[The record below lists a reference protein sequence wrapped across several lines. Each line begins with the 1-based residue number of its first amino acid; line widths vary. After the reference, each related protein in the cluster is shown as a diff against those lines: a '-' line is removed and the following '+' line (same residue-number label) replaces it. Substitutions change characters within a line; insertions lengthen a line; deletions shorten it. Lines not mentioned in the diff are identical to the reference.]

1 MQEIPS
7 PDQLPTVS
15 GNEFLP
21 RLSPWA
27 IAGGGV
33 LLAVFGTAVML
44 STVLKYNV
52 TVKAPVTIRPAGELR
67 LVQSAIEGT
76 VKEITAKENQPIKA
90 GDPVARLDDSRLMT
104 TKSQL
109 EGDLRQGNL
118 QLTQVNAQL
127 GALDSQI
134 AAESNSTQRS
144 VQAAQADLRSQERLF
159 QNQQTVGASQ
169 FQEAS
174 AALNLAQDELR
185 RFQQLAEAGAI
196 ATLVLKEKEAAL
208 TVAQAKVDAARSS
221 LNPIDAEIAKAQ
233 EQIAQTQ
240 ARGEATLA
248 TLRQQREQLL
258 QNRIELQRQLDRT
271 RKELQQVDRN
281 FGQSIVRAPIAG
293 TVLQLSLRNAGQVV
307 RGGEAIAFIAP
318 QNAPFT
324 VKSRIAAQDINK
336 VKLGQQ
342 VQMRV
347 SACPFP
353 DFGLLNGTVSA
364 IAPDARPG
372 ENGTSAAYD
381 ITIQPDKAF
390 VGDERRQCPL
400 QSGMEGSADI
410 ISQQETIVQFLLRKT
425 RLISNV

>member
-1 MQEIPS
+1 MQGIPS

-15 GNEFLP
+15 SHEFLP

-33 LLAVFGTAVML
+33 LLIVFGIAVML

-52 TVKAPVTIRPAGELR
+52 TVKAPVTIRPAGDLR

-76 VKEITAKENQPIKA
+76 VKEITVKENQMLKA

-118 QLTQVNAQL
+118 QLTQVKAQL
-127 GALDSQI
+127 SALDSQI
-134 AAESNSTQRS
+134 AAEANSIDRS
-144 VQAAQADLRSQERLF
+144 VQAAQAELRSQERLF
-159 QNQQTVGASQ
+159 QTQQTTSASQ
-169 FQEAS
+169 FQEAA
-174 AALNLAQDELR
+174 AALDLAQDQLQ
-185 RFQQLAEAGAI
+185 RFQQLAAAGAI
-196 ATLVLKEKEAAL
+196 ATLTLKEKEAAVS
-208 TVAQAKVDAARSS
+208 VAQAKVDAARSS

-248 TLRQQREQLL
+248 TLRQQREQLI
-258 QNRIELQRQLDRT
+258 QNQIELQRQLDRT
-271 RKELQQVDRN
+271 RKELQQVERN
-281 FGQSIVRAPIAG
+281 FSQSTIRASISG
-293 TVLQLSLRNAGQVV
+293 TVLQLNLRNAGQVV
-307 RGGEAIAFIAP
+307 RAGEAIALIAP
-318 QNAPFT
+318 QNAPF
-324 VKSRIAAQDINK
+324 VIKSKIASQDINK
-336 VKLGQQ
+336 VKPGQQ

-353 DFGLLNGTVSA
+353 DFGLLNGTVKTV
-364 IAPDARPG
+364 APDVRPA
-372 ENGTSAAYD
+372 ENGANATYEIA
-381 ITIQPDKAF
+381 IQPEKAF

-400 QSGMEGSADI
+400 QAGMEGSADI
-410 ISQQETIVQFLLRKT
+410 ISQQETVVQFLLRKT
-425 RLISNV
+425 RLISNA